1 VLQKLPDLW
10 RTRLWKHPI
19 FLAKCD
25 RGKTGKEGSNTIIIN
40 DKNMPGYVFKIRNG
54 KIDLI
59 YSKDKIWKM
68 SGFSVSLFGV
78 VIDSDKRITVNC
90 INSTNISTSVV
101 LSSWKDVTAVIVDGK
116 DRFEECQALMNVELS
131 KANE

>member
-1 VLQKLPDLW
+1 
-10 RTRLWKHPI
+10 
-19 FLAKCD
+19 
-25 RGKTGKEGSNTIIIN
+25 
-40 DKNMPGYVFKIRNG
+40 MPGYVFKIRNG